1 MKQENKNTTTI
12 NMTSRIPFGPE
23 FGLFYI
29 KDEAQFMSVS
39 VVSSFWKGL
48 LITLSAC
55 QNLYR

>member
-39 VVSSFWKGL
+39 VVSSF
-48 LITLSAC
+48 
-55 QNLYR
+55 